1 MQRGLTIILLVLPI
15 AVRYGVDFSVARPLV
30 PPDGSLA
37 TLFAALGFSTA
48 VAIPA
53 SPNSSRGGR
62 CALALSAPPKTQPSR
77 LLNNNLCVLTLLVET
92 TGGGNATSERLHMLF
107 AVRSYESSHC

>member
-53 SPNSSRGGR
+53 
-62 CALALSAPPKTQPSR
+62 
-77 LLNNNLCVLTLLVET
+77 
-92 TGGGNATSERLHMLF
+92 
-107 AVRSYESSHC
+107 